1 MTTETPARTKRK
13 VDAEKNRQW
22 RRASYRKH
30 NDVKMTDCR
39 RGMKSRLQKSPT
51 VTLLHNGRSVS
62 SVPHNIVALAK
73 VLQRGNKIIY
83 RWIAEGR
90 FPAPRWTIA
99 GSDAEKHKSEMNPKG
114 KYYTVAEV
122 EVLAKVM
129 GRHQTKFAYYQ
140 AHHTETREELFEEFN
155 KV

>member
-1 MTTETPARTKRK
+1 LTSKTPARSKRK

-39 RGMKSRLQKSPT
+39 RGMKARLQKTPT
-51 VTLLHNGRSVS
+51 VTMVCDGRRTS

-90 FPAPRWTIA
+90 FPPPRWTIIA
-99 GSDAEKHKSEMNPKG
+99 DDAEKHKSEMNPKG

-122 EVLAKVM
+122 EVLARVM
-129 GRHQTKFAYYQ
+129 GKHQTKFAYYQ
-140 AHHTETREELFEEFN
+140 AHHTETQEELFEEFS